1 MNKLPQIVLR
11 RLLLSKEFYFNAVC
25 ESELASELERMMA
38 VHNFHIAIEILV
50 KTVLLHHEIRGE
62 KTLNID
68 FETMLTEID
77 KHPVFKDKGVKV
89 PYRQEIR
96 NLNQYRNLVQHH
108 AMVPERSVMDDF
120 RVFTRRFIE
129 KSMPLYF
136 GVSFAEVSRFEF
148 IHNPLLKKLAS
159 NAYAKMQAGEF
170 EQSICLS
177 AALFVYGSSSIT
189 DFLPDEGANSAFFA
203 TSGLREFRD
212 LTSAIE
218 KTHDRIRD
226 SEKFTALV
234 ASGLKLADIK
244 RFKSKTP
251 HINLAIY
258 GHPWFHARQD
268 AVYEQQDAEWVLEY
282 SVACILLWQ
291 REGLNPG
298 VREHWSGAVEFIN
311 GEWPKDD
318 A

>member
-1 MNKLPQIVLR
+1 MNELPQIVLR

-77 KHPVFKDKGVKV
+77 KYPEFKHKGIKV

-136 GVSFAEVSRFEF
+136 GVSFDEVSRFEY
-148 IHNPLLKKLAS
+148 IHDSLLKKLAAK
-159 NAYAKMQAGEF
+159 AYAKMQANEF

-189 DFLPDEGANSAFFA
+189 DFLPDEGTSSAFFS
-203 TSGLREFRD
+203 TSDLREFRD
-212 LTSAIE
+212 LSRAIE

-244 RFKSKTP
+244 RFRSKTP
-251 HINLAIY
+251 YVSLAVY

-268 AVYEQQDAEWVLEY
+268 ATYEQQDAEWVLDY
-282 SVACILLWQ
+282 SMACILLWQ

-298 VREHWSGAVEFIN
+298 IREHWSGAIEFIN

>member
-1 MNKLPQIVLR
+1 M
-11 RLLLSKEFYFNAVC
+11 
-25 ESELASELERMMA
+25 LA
-38 VHNFHIAIEILV
+38 
-50 KTVLLHHEIRGE
+50 
-62 KTLNID
+62 
-68 FETMLTEID
+68 EID
-77 KHPVFKDKGVKV
+77 KDPEFKRKGIKV
-89 PYRQEIR
+89 PFRQEIR

-129 KSMPLYF
+129 KAMPLYF
-136 GVSFAEVSRFEF
+136 GMSFAEVSRYEF
-148 IHNPLLKKLAS
+148 IDNSLLKKLAS
-159 NAYAKMQAGEF
+159 NAYEKMQAGEF
-170 EQSICLS
+170 EESICLS

-189 DFLPDEGANSAFFA
+189 DFLPDEGLNSAFFA

-218 KTHDRIRD
+218 KTHDRIRN

-244 RFKSKTP
+244 RFRSKTP
-251 HINLAIY
+251 HVTLAIH
-258 GHPWFHARQD
+258 GHPWFYARQD
-268 AVYEQQDAEWVLEY
+268 AAYEKQDAEWILDY

-298 VREHWSGAVEFIN
+298 IREHWSGAVEFIH
-311 GEWPKDD
+311 GEWPKDN

>member
-1 MNKLPQIVLR
+1 MNKLPHIVLR

-68 FETMLTEID
+68 FETMLAEID
-77 KHPVFKDKGVKV
+77 KDPEFKRKGIKV
-89 PYRQEIR
+89 PFRQEIR

-129 KSMPLYF
+129 KAMPLYF
-136 GVSFAEVSRFEF
+136 GMSFAEVSRYEF
-148 IHNPLLKKLAS
+148 IDNSLLKKLAS
-159 NAYAKMQAGEF
+159 NAYEKMQAGEF
-170 EQSICLS
+170 EESICLS

-189 DFLPDEGANSAFFA
+189 DFLPDEGLNSAFFA

-218 KTHDRIRD
+218 KTHDRIRN

-244 RFKSKTP
+244 RFRSKTP
-251 HINLAIY
+251 HVTLAIH
-258 GHPWFHARQD
+258 GHPWFYARQD
-268 AVYEQQDAEWVLEY
+268 AAYEKQDAEWILDY

-298 VREHWSGAVEFIN
+298 IREHWSGAVEFIH
-311 GEWPKDD
+311 GEWPKDN